1 MVEIVRQPEFNKNIK
16 HIKDQKLKERIK
28 KQIVKIIE
36 NPESA
41 GRYLHH
47 DRKFE
52 KKIYI
57 PPFRLIFAYDA
68 QKDIL
73 YLIDFDK
80 RGRIY
85 KKR

>member
-1 MVEIVRQPEFNKNIK
+1 MVEIIRKAEFSKNIK
-16 HIKDQKLKERIK
+16 HLKDQKLKERLK
-28 KQIVKIIE
+28 KQILKILE
-36 NPESA
+36 DPETA

-57 PPFRLIFAYDA
+57 PPFRLIFAYDNN
-68 QKDIL
+68 KDIL

-80 RGRIY
+80 RGKIY
-85 KKR
+85 RK